1 MNYTHKQT
9 HNDVNKIE
17 YEVTVAFDE
26 LKPFE
31 EQAYNALSKSVKIEG
46 FRPGKAPRQ
55 AIVARLGVK
64 LINESVGRLLPAVA
78 FDIIDKEKMQ
88 PVNTPDYDLVDLS
101 PEKGVIFK
109 FWFTNYPSVTL
120 GDFSKI
126 KVKKE
131 DIKTT
136 EEDVDTV
143 VKSIVRSSVKP
154 ERIRELTK
162 VTEIKPASEKAKDK
176 KSKDKKAE
184 EDHEGHDHSHDDHD
198 HSHEGHD
205 HEHDHSHEDKGN
217 FDFELN
223 DALITELGY
232 EKEQTLKDVQESVRK
247 RLDEMKAQQAE
258 EKYVGAVVEE
268 LIKLSKFEIPDRFI
282 KSEVEATEKDFNNR
296 LEDLKL
302 EKELYLKTQGVTYEQ
317 KLKDWEEQAR
327 KRVSADIILINI
339 AMQNDKL
346 PTEEDIEKEIAT
358 IQDPSVRASYQTDN
372 GRRYIRG
379 VLTKQNG
386 LHILLEKVK

>member
-1 MNYTHKQT
+1 MNYTHKKT
-9 HNDVNKIE
+9 HHDVNKVE
-17 YEVTVAFDE
+17 YEVTVDFKE

-31 EQAYNALSKSVKIEG
+31 EQAYKALSKNVKIEG

-55 AIVARLGVK
+55 AIVARLGTT

-78 FDIIDKEKMQ
+78 FDIIDTEKMQ
-88 PVNTPDYDLVDLS
+88 PVNTPEYDLIDLS
-101 PEKGVIFK
+101 VEKGIVFK
-109 FWFTNYPSVTL
+109 FWFTNYPSVAL

-131 DIKTT
+131 EIKTT
-136 EEDVDTV
+136 EDDVDTV
-143 VKSIVRSSVKP
+143 VKSIIRSSVKP

-162 VTEIKPASEKAKDK
+162 VTEAKTATEKLKEKKAKGK
-176 KSKDKKAE
+176 KTE
-184 EDHEGHDHSHDDHD
+184 ENHEGHDHAEGEHD
-198 HSHEGHD
+198 HSHD
-205 HEHDHSHEDKGN
+205 HEDKGN

-232 EKEQTLKDVQESVRK
+232 EKEQTLKDVQESVKK
-247 RLDEMKAQQAE
+247 RLEEMKSQQAE

-268 LIKLSKFEIPDRFI
+268 LIKISKFEIPDRFI
-282 KSEVEATEKDFNNR
+282 KSEVEAAEKDFNAR
-296 LEDLKL
+296 LAELKL
-302 EKELYLKTQGVTYEQ
+302 EKDLYLKTQGQTYEQ

-358 IQDPSVRASYQTDN
+358 IQDPAVRSSYQTEN

-386 LHILLEKVK
+386 LNILLEKIK